1 MSEPWPGHIRL
12 PDKAEDDV
20 LTNYSNPKTNLGG
33 EISFFFFGLI
43 YSILER
49 ETRQRQRQR
58 QKKHEYKW
66 KTEYKK
72 ELR

>member
-12 PDKAEDDV
+12 PDKAEEDV
-20 LTNYSNPKTNLGG
+20 LINYSNPKTNLGG
-33 EISFFFFGLI
+33 EISFFWIDLFNF
-43 YSILER
+43 R
-49 ETRQRQRQR
+49 ARDKTKTKTR

-72 ELR
+72 RIKMR